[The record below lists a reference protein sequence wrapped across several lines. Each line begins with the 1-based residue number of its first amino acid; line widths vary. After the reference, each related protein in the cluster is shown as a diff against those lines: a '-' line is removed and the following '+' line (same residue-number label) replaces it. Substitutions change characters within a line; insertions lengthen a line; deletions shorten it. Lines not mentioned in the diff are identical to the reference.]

1 MIRARARRAGRG
13 ETDLHSAGPERGNRL
28 RIERR
33 RFLDPA
39 TEQHRHVWHHGA
51 QHPGVEV
58 IEYGVEAQRADL
70 ANAAII
76 NCLCMIENKIAGLA
90 QVKPPKPDSDPHHF
104 ELSRFYVDAAYH
116 GKGIAPVLMQE
127 TLNIMRARDARSLW
141 LSVWQGSQQAIR
153 FYQKQGFVIS
163 GETIFMIGD
172 EPMNDWLMTKE
183 L

>member
-1 MIRARARRAGRG
+1 MYFRAAIPDDANEIADFMTRNFLAAYG
-13 ETDLHSAGPERGNRL
+13 HSSSPEN
-28 RIERR
+28 IQKAVQ
-33 RFLDPA
+33 DY
-39 TEQHRHVWHHGA
+39 
-51 QHPGVEV
+51 
-58 IEYGVEAQRADL
+58 YGVEAQRADL

>member
-1 MIRARARRAGRG
+1 MYFRAAIPDDANEIADFMTRNFLAAYG
-13 ETDLHSAGPERGNRL
+13 HSSS
-28 RIERR
+28 
-33 RFLDPA
+33 
-39 TEQHRHVWHHGA
+39 TENIQKAV
-51 QHPGVEV
+51 QDY
-58 IEYGVEAQRADL
+58 YGVEAQRADL
-70 ANAAII
+70 ANSAIV
-76 NCLCMIENKIAGLA
+76 NCLCMIENQIAGLA

-116 GKGIAPVLMQE
+116 GKGIAPILMQE

-163 GETIFMIGD
+163 GDTIFMIGD